1 MFAPSSHRR
10 FGVSIVA
17 ALACAAT
24 TAAVLAHDV
33 PDRFFDRAVQVTIRA
48 ERIEIN
54 YQLSLTRLTLA
65 EELLALVGPGGLA
78 GAGPDERLERYGKE
92 MGPLL
97 ARGLVLRVNQSELP
111 IKFVGV
117 AHRVDDHPRFSFDFA
132 AEAPAAGDA
141 EQQLNIEDTSFYL
154 EKGRMRIAI
163 QAAGDCTLSRS
174 DVPVDIDE
182 VQVKPS
188 WEMTPEEQDSARR
201 AEATWTVRKVR
212 SDRAEPT
219 ESAAP
224 ESRANADESPPR
236 SNAPSVSPRNDGLL
250 SLLDRWHDGFFG
262 VLLAIAFFFG
272 AAHAM
277 APGHGKTMVAA
288 YLVGE
293 RGTLGHAVGL
303 GLTTSLTHTSSVLAV
318 AVLIWSLGPAIQ
330 DRLHTGFSVASGVLV
345 AVLGACLLI
354 ARLRKR
360 WTTNES
366 GDAAQPPRDGC
377 DGHARS
383 GEAAACSHSGPG
395 WAGLV
400 TLGVSG
406 GIVPCWDAVVLLL
419 IATAQGQIDQA
430 VYLLLSFSAGLA
442 AALVA
447 VGVAAVKLRRLLAG
461 RVGGGRLVNAL
472 PVVSAA
478 AILGV
483 GLYLCALSL
492 NVAAPTA
499 TLGANR

>member
-1 MFAPSSHRR
+1 LIAQSSHCRV
-10 FGVSIVA
+10 GVSIVA

-24 TAAVLAHDV
+24 LAAAHAHDV
-33 PDRFFDRAVQVTIRA
+33 PDRFFDRAVQVTIHPDRVDVD
-48 ERIEIN
+48 

-78 GAGPDERLERYGKE
+78 GAGPEDRMDRYGKE

-97 ARGLVLRVNQSELP
+97 ARGLILRANESELSLQ
-111 IKFVGV
+111 FVRV
-117 AHRVDDHPRFSFDFA
+117 THRVDDHPRFAFVFA
-132 AEAPAAGDA
+132 ADVPPSNGGERRLAV
-141 EQQLNIEDTSFYL
+141 EDTSFYL
-154 EKGRMRIAI
+154 EKGRMRIAV
-163 QAAGDCTLSRS
+163 QTADDCTLVRS
-174 DVPVDIDE
+174 NVPANIDD

-188 WEMTPEEQDSARR
+188 WQMSPEEQDLARR
-201 AEATWTVRKVR
+201 AEVTWTARPASPVP
-212 SDRAEPT
+212 APPT
-219 ESAAP
+219 DSATPADDVP
-224 ESRANADESPPR
+224 TGSSRG
-236 SNAPSVSPRNDGLL
+236 DGLL
-250 SLLDRWHDGFFG
+250 ALLDRWRDGFFG
-262 VLLAIAFFFG
+262 MLLALAFFFG

-277 APGHGKTMVAA
+277 APGHSKTMIAA

-318 AVLIWSLGPAIQ
+318 AVLIWLLGPAIQ
-330 DRLHTGFSVASGVLV
+330 DKLHAGFSLASGGLV
-345 AVLGACLLI
+345 ALLGACLLFV
-354 ARLRKR
+354 RLRKK
-360 WTTNES
+360 WTRRQNNDSSTTHEC
-366 GDAAQPPRDGC
+366 G
-377 DGHARS
+377 GHSNAGGN
-383 GEAAACSHSGPG
+383 GECSHGGPG

-400 TLGVSG
+400 TLGISG

-419 IATAQGQIDQA
+419 IATAQGQIDHA

-447 VGVAAVKLRRLLAG
+447 VGVAAVKLRRFLSSRIGA
-461 RVGGGRLVNAL
+461 GRLVQSL

-492 NVAAPTA
+492 NTATSTA
-499 TLGANR
+499 TLGPSR